1 VTQKQEQRDAAAA
14 PAFGTADRIR
24 LTAHILKCRLL
35 CFCVLIL
42 CTIVVLVA
50 VVITEQRHAVLAR
63 ARSDAANLS
72 AAFEEQIG
80 RTLDNVGGIMNALGE
95 RIETQG
101 YDFDLSFW
109 ARQMPELAASTVQI
123 ALIGADGRLAGTSL
137 ERHPAPI
144 DLSDREYFIVHRDRA
159 DGGTFV
165 SKPVVGRLS
174 GQLLVQVTRRLNNPD
189 GSFAGVLAF
198 SLNPEF
204 LTGLHRRIDLGKTG
218 SMVLIGRDDA
228 VIRARFSSLPEPDT
242 ELIGKA
248 FPGARTVRDAQSAMA
263 GGFIGPSATD
273 GVTRVYPWRQVTNYP
288 LLVAVGLGKDEAL
301 AEVNRHTR
309 MVAALG
315 TAALILT
322 VLAMAMLSREI
333 NRRVDREVAL
343 NLEGEK
349 LRAANDS
356 LLAQHKE
363 LLTTSTALTKE
374 RLKLEQ
380 ANCEL
385 AKAKAKATEANHAK
399 SFFLANMSH
408 ELRTPLNA
416 IIGFSE
422 IIRDRVFGDDA
433 QRYSDYAADIQVS
446 GVHLLNIINGI
457 LDVAKIEA
465 GRFELHEEIVLL
477 ADIAS
482 AALTSIAPQAAS
494 GEVRIVVDLPDDG
507 TALLCD
513 ETRFKQ
519 IVINLLSNAVKF
531 TDKGG
536 SVTLAAKHEK
546 SGGVS
551 LTVADTGIGMSREE
565 MVSALELFRQVDNRL
580 ARRFQGT
587 GLGLPLAM
595 QLAKLH
601 GAQLHLDSTPG
612 IGTAASVHIPAT
624 RVIRNQA
631 ASDAMQED
639 ADRRREQREPVTHI
653 VFVHSH
659 QHRFQTRTVDL
670 SETGVRIERVAGF
683 SKGDTVRV
691 DIGEQTIEGIVVWQN
706 RSHIGVKFGDPDPKP
721 QATGRPSLHYAA

>member
-1 VTQKQEQRDAAAA
+1 VTQKQEKRDAAAA

-35 CFCVLIL
+35 CFCALIL

-63 ARSDAANLS
+63 ARSDAANLP

-80 RTLDNVGGIMNALGE
+80 RVLDNVAGLMNALGE
-95 RIETQG
+95 RTETQG
-101 YDFDLSFW
+101 YDFEAF
-109 ARQMPELAASTVQI
+109 AA
-123 ALIGADGRLAGTSL
+123 A
-137 ERHPAPI
+137 
-144 DLSDREYFIVHRDRA
+144 
-159 DGGTFV
+159 
-165 SKPVVGRLS
+165 
-174 GQLLVQVTRRLNNPD
+174 
-189 GSFAGVLAF
+189 
-198 SLNPEF
+198 
-204 LTGLHRRIDLGKTG
+204 
-218 SMVLIGRDDA
+218 
-228 VIRARFSSLPEPDT
+228 
-242 ELIGKA
+242 
-248 FPGARTVRDAQSAMA
+248 
-263 GGFIGPSATD
+263 
-273 GVTRVYPWRQVTNYP
+273 
-288 LLVAVGLGKDEAL
+288 
-301 AEVNRHTR
+301 NRHTR

-343 NLEGEK
+343 NLEGER
-349 LRAANDS
+349 LRAANDG
-356 LLAQHKE
+356 LLAQHQE

-385 AKAKAKATEANHAK
+385 AKAKAKAQEANHAK

-482 AALTSIAPQAAS
+482 AALTSIAPQAGS
-494 GEVRIVVDLPDDG
+494 GEVRIIVDLPDDG

-565 MVSALELFRQVDNRL
+565 MGSALELFRQVDNRL

-595 QLAKLH
+595 QLAELH

-631 ASDAMQED
+631 VVSEAMQED
-639 ADRRREQREPVTHI
+639 ADRRRAQREPVTHI

-659 QHRFQTRTVDL
+659 QHRFQTRTIDL

-683 SKGDTVRV
+683 GKGDKVRV
-691 DIGEQTIEGIVVWQN
+691 DIGEQTIEGVVVWRN
-706 RSHIGVKFGDPDPKP
+706 HSHIGLKFDNPDPNP